1 MGTTRHVPKNYR
13 GVVMIGNPGG
23 ALRVMCRKNR
33 GESCVNFTRLYATL
47 LNLTQ
52 HYGNIWHEKNRLLDR
67 RRKEG
72 SRNKCIALDGLLQ
85 LLR

>member
-13 GVVMIGNPGG
+13 GVVIFGNPGG
-23 ALRVMCRKNR
+23 ALRVTFHKNR

-47 LNLTQ
+47 LNITETLGMKKPPPRMET
-52 HYGNIWHEKNRLLDR
+52 E
-67 RRKEG
+67 EG
-72 SRNKCIALDGLLQ
+72 SRNKYIAWEGLLQ